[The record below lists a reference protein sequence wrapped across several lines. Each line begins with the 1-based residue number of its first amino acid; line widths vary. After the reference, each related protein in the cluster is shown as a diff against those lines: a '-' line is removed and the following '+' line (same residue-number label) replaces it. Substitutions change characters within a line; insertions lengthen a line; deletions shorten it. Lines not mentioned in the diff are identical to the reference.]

1 LNAIQPIA
9 NYQAM
14 AEQLISMIENVKMLN
29 NNLLQQASILTQA
42 NYNQAEIAN
51 GGVFT
56 TEIPQVNSQF
66 INEVTLQYE
75 QQGLTAIENY
85 YPALEVL
92 ANQCP
97 YQGGNAVYRARYFVS
112 LINDSLEY
120 NDDLNCLAAGIWR
133 QNIDKK
139 DNNLNINIV
148 PNPTTGEFKIKFNTL
163 IDENLTIKIVDCAGK
178 VVFEE
183 IKFISGNEMTISNV
197 NIVDGIYQIQL
208 VGAKSGVF
216 NSRLTILK

>member
-1 LNAIQPIA
+1 
-9 NYQAM
+9 
-14 AEQLISMIENVKMLN
+14 
-29 NNLLQQASILTQA
+29 
-42 NYNQAEIAN
+42 
-51 GGVFT
+51 
-56 TEIPQVNSQF
+56 
-66 INEVTLQYE
+66 
-75 QQGLTAIENY
+75 
-85 YPALEVL
+85 
-92 ANQCP
+92 
-97 YQGGNAVYRARYFVS
+97 
-112 LINDSLEY
+112 LEY